1 MKTESRFLYWRLVW
15 NNLGVRPL
23 RSTLSVAAMSLQ
35 VLLILFVVGLTSGM
49 LQYWR
54 TQQQGVGADI
64 IVQPPNASVLFAFS
78 SAVMPESLGDRI
90 AHLPDVADV
99 APVLIVNAVG
109 EGNMVIIDGIDYD
122 RYAALSQGFHFL
134 SGKSFGAPNEIIADD
149 LVAHSKHLKVGSV
162 VTLVQHQFV
171 VCGIVMHGK
180 GARFFIPI
188 ATAQWIQSAQGRASM
203 FYVRSTG
210 NPDAARAEIVKLVPD
225 SKVQLMSEYLTLI
238 SSTNLPG
245 IDPFVHTFVG
255 LGVAISFL
263 VVLLTMHTLVLE
275 RTREIGILKAL
286 GFSKTEVCGLIAVE
300 ALVMA
305 GLAIAFGLVLTGGI
319 FELLRHSAP
328 TLSIVIEPVWVLR
341 AIGLT
346 ILGAIAGGLYPALRA
361 AASDPVDAL
370 AYE

>member
-1 MKTESRFLYWRLVW
+1 MESRFIYWRLVW

-49 LQYWR
+49 LSYWR

-64 IVQPPNASVLFAFS
+64 IVQPPNSSIFIPFS
-78 SAVMPESLGDRI
+78 SAVMPQSLGEKI
-90 AHLPDVADV
+90 ARLPGVKDV
-99 APVLIVNAVG
+99 APVVVVMAVG
-109 EGNMVIIDGIDYD
+109 GANVVMIDGIDYD
-122 RYAALSQGFHFL
+122 RYASLSQGFKFL
-134 SGKSFGAPNEIIADD
+134 SGGPFTAPNQVIADD
-149 LVAHSKHLKVGSV
+149 LMAHSKHLKVGSV
-162 VTLVQHQFV
+162 VDLVNHQFV
-171 VCGIVMHGK
+171 VCGIVLHGK
-180 GARFFIPI
+180 GARFFIPL
-188 ATAQWIQSAQGRASM
+188 ATAQYIQSAEGRASM
-203 FYVRSTG
+203 FYVLSDGHT
-210 NPDAARAEIVKLVPD
+210 DAVRAEIVKITPD
-225 SKVQLMSEYLTLI
+225 SKVQSIADYLSLVT
-238 SSTNLPG
+238 STNLPG

-286 GFSKTEVCGLIAVE
+286 GFSKIEVCGLIAVE

-305 GLAIAFGLVLTGGI
+305 GLAVVFGLIFTGSLL
-319 FELLRHSAP
+319 ELLRHTAP
-328 TLSIVIEPVWVLR
+328 TLSILIEPIWVLR
-341 AIGLT
+341 AVGLT
-346 ILGAIAGGLYPALRA
+346 ILGAMAGGLYPALRA